1 MPQTSTSVIIKLV
14 KSNLCA
20 GKISPV
26 RSLWRNAVMTCL
38 EFLKCISKKNAV
50 KTVFEDKAIAE
61 RELRTRTKLVMVV
74 CW

>member
-1 MPQTSTSVIIKLV
+1 MYI
-14 KSNLCA
+14 
-20 GKISPV
+20 
-26 RSLWRNAVMTCL
+26 
-38 EFLKCISKKNAV
+38 KKNAV